1 MLRRETYTF
10 VGVVGLLLFTT
21 ALSSSSTPRPDV
33 GLQQRRDERKAT
45 VPVRA
50 EPPARDP
57 ALRLQLEG
65 HEAEIKALALVP
77 HSNRLVTLDCDSDL
91 RYWNLKSGTEEYKT
105 DLKHASP
112 GTHHISKNQP
122 SYCSALSVSPDG
134 RLVAVCGSEDSG
146 GVVEI
151 YDVRQKKKVRE
162 IKPTDLFHGATAL
175 SFSAQGDR
183 LAVAVHI
190 FGALQW
196 SLDEAKSLTPAKS
209 AALPLDRKG
218 EKMARAV
225 THLRGDDVLAVGF
238 ARQEVHFYHARSGA
252 ELERFPRQ
260 PDRSSSA
267 FYQLTLSSDGGLLL
281 GVDRQWG
288 ADSKPGEMIHV
299 WDMTTGKKVW
309 TFTHKE
315 WHVTQAALSPDG
327 RYVAVGFYND
337 PAVRLYRLADGK
349 EMAAFHGHSKGVTC
363 VAFSADGKVIASG
376 SMDKTAIVW
385 DVKDGLLPA
394 AERPKADKDFAPR
407 WEALRDGKPL
417 EALEAVASLAAAK
430 DDGVANLEGKLTPVR
445 KPDAARVQKLI
456 AQLNDD
462 DQPKRDEAS
471 RQLAALGTQV
481 EAAVKKALESKPSPD
496 AEPKRRLEELLK
508 DMRGLWVG
516 NRDTVPAVRGVYVLE
531 RVGSERAVKLLKKL
545 AEGDPAARLTR
556 EAKISLE
563 RIVVRQPPKDK

>member
-1 MLRRETYTF
+1 VWKNQATTASTEQEPAMF
-10 VGVVGLLLFTT
+10 CSVVGLFTVLA
-21 ALSSSSTPRPDV
+21 ALPP
-33 GLQQRRDERKAT
+33 
-45 VPVRA
+45 A

-57 ALRLQLEG
+57 ALRFQLEG
-65 HEAEIKALALVP
+65 HEGEIKALALVP
-77 HSNRLVTLDCDSDL
+77 NSNRLVTLDCDPSL
-91 RYWNLKSGTEEYKT
+91 RYWDMKSGAEEYEVT
-105 DLKHASP
+105 LKLSNP
-112 GTHHISKNQP
+112 GAYHISKNQP

-134 RLVAVCGSEDSG
+134 RFVVVCGREVSV

-151 YDVRQKKKVRE
+151 YDLRQKKKVRE

-183 LAVAVHI
+183 LAVAVHS

-209 AALPLDRKG
+209 AALPLDRKQ
-218 EKMARAV
+218 EKMTRAV

-267 FYQLTLSSDGGLLL
+267 FYQLALSGDGGLLL
-281 GVDRQWG
+281 AVAREWSSGD
-288 ADSKPGEMIHV
+288 KPGEMIHV
-299 WDMTTGKKVW
+299 WDMTTGEKVW

-327 RYVAVGFYND
+327 RYIAVGFYND
-337 PAVRLYRLADGK
+337 PAVRLYRLSDGK
-349 EMAAFHGHSKGVTC
+349 ELAAFKGHSKGVTC
-363 VAFSADGKVIASG
+363 VAFSADGKVVASG

-385 DVKDGLLPA
+385 DVKEGLLPA
-394 AERPKADKDFAPR
+394 AEPPKADKDFAPR

-417 EALEAVASLAAAK
+417 DALEAISALAAAG
-430 DDGVANLEGKLTPVR
+430 DDGVAFLERKLSPAR
-445 KPDAARVQKLI
+445 KPDPARVQKLI
-456 AQLNDD
+456 EQLNHD

-471 RQLAALGTQV
+471 QELGTLGTQV
-481 EAAVKKALESKPSPD
+481 EAAVKKALANEPPAES
-496 AEPKRRLEELLK
+496 KRRLDELLK
-508 DMRGLWVG
+508 GMRSPWVSD
-516 NRDTVPAVRGVYVLE
+516 RDLVRAVRGVYVLE

-563 RIVVRQPPKDK
+563 RLEVRKPPKP